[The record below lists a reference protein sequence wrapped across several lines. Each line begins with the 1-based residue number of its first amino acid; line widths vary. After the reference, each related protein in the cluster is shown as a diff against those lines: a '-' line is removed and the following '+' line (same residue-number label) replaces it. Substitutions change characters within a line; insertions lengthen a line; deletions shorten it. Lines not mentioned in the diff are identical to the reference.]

1 MSGAFG
7 RSPGLGDGA
16 LGLGIDAAR
25 SHPCELERYITFPS
39 LCFLDWEMGVTISA
53 LPARTDEKIALI

>member
-16 LGLGIDAAR
+16 LRLGIDAAR
-25 SHPCELERYITFPS
+25 SHPCELEGYVTFPS
-39 LCFLDWEMGVTISA
+39 LCFLDWEMGSLF
-53 LPARTDEKIALI
+53 LPCLLGQTRK